1 MRSHAHNGGSIG
13 DLRRGLPAAKLPHA
27 KEFGREGTVAEF
39 RDCFSESHMDA
50 VLQRGGSA
58 GLDDI
63 AHLTA
68 CKHLVPVYI
77 PLLPL

>member
-39 RDCFSESHMDA
+39 RYRVCKGLMNA

-58 GLDDI
+58 GLLKDDSG
-63 AHLTA
+63 T
-68 CKHLVPVYI
+68 
-77 PLLPL
+77 LLKVIINLSCNVN